1 MVDPL
6 FNALLRK
13 LKAAFNAAAASSPKV
28 LLPAR
33 LGAGA
38 TSR

>member
-13 LKAAFNAAAASSPKV
+13 LKAAFNASAASSPKV
-28 LLPAR
+28 HLPAR
-33 LGAGA
+33 FVAGP